1 MLLGRGIEKV
11 LLTTRYDA
19 EKASGIVQGRT
30 LSQSLVATGAARVAT
45 RSIPGFLA
53 VTGGLIAKSVFDRS
67 IGRRKSA
74 RKGDEQLNEMAD
86 KADKA

>member
-67 IGRRKSA
+67 IGRRKSE